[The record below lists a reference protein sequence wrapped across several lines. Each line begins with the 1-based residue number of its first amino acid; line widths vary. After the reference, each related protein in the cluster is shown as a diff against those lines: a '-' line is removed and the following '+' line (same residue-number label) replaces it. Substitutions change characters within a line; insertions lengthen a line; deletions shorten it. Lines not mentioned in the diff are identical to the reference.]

1 MSTLKELI
9 ELCEKEV
16 DRIIN
21 EKEEFIT
28 YIKEQQQRNQR
39 KNDSQMQIILDYL
52 KEIEDYNNSDS

>member
-28 YIKEQQQRNQR
+28 YIKQQQQRNQR
-39 KNDSQMQIILDYL
+39 KNNSQMQIILDYL

>member
-9 ELCEKEV
+9 ELCENEV

>member
-16 DRIIN
+16 ERIIN
-21 EKEEFIT
+21 KKEEFIT